1 MGSISYNQVQ
11 NNSSNDM
18 RAIFESGEQDLLEK
32 TTDLLIHN
40 QGLEKTDDGKNNC
53 FAQTDSR
60 SKVVC
65 GDSLDTT
72 PHRFFLPQISGIG
85 VENT

>member
-1 MGSISYNQVQ
+1 MKSSPVIFLVIFYVSYFMVVNRFVMGSISYNQVQ

-40 QGLEKTDDGKNNC
+40 QGLEKTDDGKTT
-53 FAQTDSR
+53 ALPKQTAGAR
-60 SKVVC
+60 
-65 GDSLDTT
+65 
-72 PHRFFLPQISGIG
+72 
-85 VENT
+85 

>member
-1 MGSISYNQVQ
+1 MKSSPVIFLVIFYVSYFMVVNRFDMGSISYNQVQ

-40 QGLEKTDDGKNNC
+40 QGLEKTDDGKTT
-53 FAQTDSR
+53 ALPKQTAGAR
-60 SKVVC
+60 
-65 GDSLDTT
+65 
-72 PHRFFLPQISGIG
+72 
-85 VENT
+85 

>member
-1 MGSISYNQVQ
+1 MKSSPVIFLVIFYVSYFMVVNRFDMGSISYNQVQ

-40 QGLEKTDDGKNNC
+40 QGLEKTDDGKTTA
-53 FAQTDSR
+53 FPKQTAGAR
-60 SKVVC
+60 
-65 GDSLDTT
+65 
-72 PHRFFLPQISGIG
+72 
-85 VENT
+85 

>member
-1 MGSISYNQVQ
+1 MKSSPVIFFVIFYVSYFMVVNRFDMGSISYNQVQ

-40 QGLEKTDDGKNNC
+40 QGLEKTDDGKTT
-53 FAQTDSR
+53 ALPKQTAGAR
-60 SKVVC
+60 
-65 GDSLDTT
+65 
-72 PHRFFLPQISGIG
+72 
-85 VENT
+85 

>member
-1 MGSISYNQVQ
+1 MVWLHTVSIVIFYVSYFMVVNRFDMGSISYNQVQ

-40 QGLEKTDDGKNNC
+40 QGLEKTDDGKTT
-53 FAQTDSR
+53 ALPKQTAGAR
-60 SKVVC
+60 
-65 GDSLDTT
+65 
-72 PHRFFLPQISGIG
+72 
-85 VENT
+85 

>member
-1 MGSISYNQVQ
+1 MKSSPVIFLVIFYVSYFMVVNRFDMGSISYNQVQ

-40 QGLEKTDDGKNNC
+40 RGLEKTDDGKTV
-53 FAQTDSR
+53 A
-60 SKVVC
+60 
-65 GDSLDTT
+65 
-72 PHRFFLPQISGIG
+72 LPKQASGAR
-85 VENT
+85 

>member
-1 MGSISYNQVQ
+1 MKSSPVIFLVIFYVSYFMVVNRFDMGSISYNQVQ

-40 QGLEKTDDGKNNC
+40 QGLEKTDDGKTT
-53 FAQTDSR
+53 ALPKQTAVAR
-60 SKVVC
+60 
-65 GDSLDTT
+65 
-72 PHRFFLPQISGIG
+72 
-85 VENT
+85 

>member
-1 MGSISYNQVQ
+1 MKSSPVIFYVSYFMVVNRFDMGSISYNQVQ

-40 QGLEKTDDGKNNC
+40 QGLEKTDDGKTT
-53 FAQTDSR
+53 ALPKQTAGAR
-60 SKVVC
+60 
-65 GDSLDTT
+65 
-72 PHRFFLPQISGIG
+72 
-85 VENT
+85 

>member
-1 MGSISYNQVQ
+1 MKSSPAICLVNFYVTCFMVVNRFDMGSISYNQVQ

-40 QGLEKTDDGKNNC
+40 QGLEKTDDGKTT
-53 FAQTDSR
+53 ALPKQTAGAR
-60 SKVVC
+60 
-65 GDSLDTT
+65 
-72 PHRFFLPQISGIG
+72 
-85 VENT
+85 

>member
-1 MGSISYNQVQ
+1 MVVNRFDMGSISYNQVQ

-40 QGLEKTDDGKNNC
+40 QGLEKTDDGKTT
-53 FAQTDSR
+53 ALPKQTAGAR
-60 SKVVC
+60 
-65 GDSLDTT
+65 
-72 PHRFFLPQISGIG
+72 
-85 VENT
+85 

>member
-1 MGSISYNQVQ
+1 MKSSPVFFLVFFYVSYFMVVNRFDMGSISYNQVQ

-40 QGLEKTDDGKNNC
+40 QGLEKTDDGKTT
-53 FAQTDSR
+53 ALPKQTAGAR
-60 SKVVC
+60 
-65 GDSLDTT
+65 
-72 PHRFFLPQISGIG
+72 
-85 VENT
+85 

>member
-1 MGSISYNQVQ
+1 MKSSPVIFLVIFYVSYFMGVNRFDMGSISYNQVQ

-40 QGLEKTDDGKNNC
+40 QGLEKTDDGKTT
-53 FAQTDSR
+53 ALPKQTAGAR
-60 SKVVC
+60 
-65 GDSLDTT
+65 
-72 PHRFFLPQISGIG
+72 
-85 VENT
+85 

>member
-1 MGSISYNQVQ
+1 MLLGFMVVNRFGMGSISYNQVQ

-40 QGLEKTDDGKNNC
+40 RGLEKTDDGKTT
-53 FAQTDSR
+53 ALPKQTAGAR
-60 SKVVC
+60 
-65 GDSLDTT
+65 
-72 PHRFFLPQISGIG
+72 
-85 VENT
+85 

>member
-1 MGSISYNQVQ
+1 MKSSPVIFLVIFYVSYFMVVNRFDMGSISYNQVQ

-40 QGLEKTDDGKNNC
+40 RGLEKTDDGKT
-53 FAQTDSR
+53 AA
-60 SKVVC
+60 
-65 GDSLDTT
+65 
-72 PHRFFLPQISGIG
+72 LPKQAS
-85 VENT
+85 EAM

>member
-1 MGSISYNQVQ
+1 MKSSPVIFLVIFYVSYFMVVNRFDMGSISYNQVQ

-40 QGLEKTDDGKNNC
+40 RGLEKTDDGK
-53 FAQTDSR
+53 
-60 SKVVC
+60 
-65 GDSLDTT
+65 TT
-72 PHRFFLPQISGIG
+72 ALPKQAAGAR
-85 VENT
+85 

>member
-1 MGSISYNQVQ
+1 MKSSPVIFLVIFYVPYFMVVNRFDMGSISYNQVQ

-40 QGLEKTDDGKNNC
+40 QGLEKTDDGKTT
-53 FAQTDSR
+53 ALPKQTAGAR
-60 SKVVC
+60 
-65 GDSLDTT
+65 
-72 PHRFFLPQISGIG
+72 
-85 VENT
+85 